1 MQWKGLKSAQN
12 NSSLLKHTPSLELLP
27 KQFRNATPENNNDP
41 ENISSQYYYD
51 IDETPNIEIP
61 SKTKSLSLF
70 RINTCS
76 VNKNFDDLQHLLSC
90 TNNNFD

>member
-12 NSSLLKHTPSLELLP
+12 NSLLLKHTPSLELLA

-41 ENISSQYYYD
+41 ENISSQYHD

-61 SKTKSLSLF
+61 SKNRSLSLF
-70 RINTCS
+70 HVNACS